1 MEAVEVMRRYVDAM
15 RRHDWEAGTA
25 FFADDIVVR
34 IPGRSSFAGEHRGRQ
49 AALDYIAAA
58 VARSEGRDIELE
70 LVDTLVSDERVAL
83 LVRERFGHEDGTV
96 EISRVNVYRVRGDR
110 IVEISIF
117 EANQYE
123 MDELLS

>member
-1 MEAVEVMRRYVDAM
+1 VEAVEVMRRYVWD
-15 RRHDWEAGTA
+15 AGTA

-49 AALDYIAAA
+49 AAVDYIAAA
-58 VARSEGRDIELE
+58 LARSQGHEIELE

-83 LVRERFGHEDGTV
+83 LVRERFGRDGGTV

-117 EANQYE
+117 EADQYE